1 MNTFDWY
8 WTSRFQRERQTQSR
22 SKCWMSSH
30 EAITALY
37 KQARGLIVN
46 CLKHDN
52 SNNFQSRSYHRKEEL
67 TFYQLHEVL
76 DQLIDLSMRSNDVDG
91 VSYSLTL

>member
-1 MNTFDWY
+1 
-8 WTSRFQRERQTQSR
+8 
-22 SKCWMSSH
+22 
-30 EAITALY
+30 
-37 KQARGLIVN
+37 VN